1 MKKRNILII
10 LAIILIIAIIIAIV
24 IFFIFKINASRENS
38 NQDFSENLV
47 ESNGIFDSTEESENE
62 ILKNSVETENMISE
76 NNENAQNN
84 QLENNNT
91 ESANASNANN
101 SSNSSESSNN
111 SNSSNSSNSS
121 SSTNSSSSNN
131 SSGTNGSSSS
141 SSSSSANGSSKPTHV
156 HNWKDH
162 TAQRL
167 VSKKVTVVDEPAK
180 TVQGA
185 QLYTQHDDGTWH
197 SDGKIYWFENG
208 FTLDDFKTILKNK
221 IRNEGYMGNYV
232 NRTKTI
238 EAVTHEEDQEYYE
251 TYVDYQYCDCGA
263 RR

>member
-76 NNENAQNN
+76 NNENAQDN

-91 ESANASNANN
+91 ESAND
-101 SSNSSESSNN
+101 
-111 SNSSNSSNSS
+111 
-121 SSTNSSSSNN
+121 
-131 SSGTNGSSSS
+131 SSSS
-141 SSSSSANGSSKPTHV
+141 SSSTKPTHV

-197 SDGKIYWFENG
+197 SDGEIYWFENG

-221 IRNEGYMGNYV
+221 IKNEGYMGNYV